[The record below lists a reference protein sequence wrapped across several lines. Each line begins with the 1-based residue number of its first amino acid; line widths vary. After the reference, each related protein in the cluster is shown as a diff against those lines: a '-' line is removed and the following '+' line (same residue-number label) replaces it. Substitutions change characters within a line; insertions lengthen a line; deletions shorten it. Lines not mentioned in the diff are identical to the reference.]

1 MNLYKIFKILVII
14 LGVIGFGFFLFI
26 LSKGDDHIIST
37 GEGVD
42 LFIYISY
49 ITLFLAILLV
59 VIFVI
64 REILKGNIMK
74 TIIPIIAFV
83 VIVGI
88 SYMLADGNEV
98 IANDG
103 TVISATQSRWI
114 GAGLYTFY
122 IVALIAIGAMVF
134 SGFKKIS
141 R

>member
-1 MNLYKIFKILVII
+1 MSLYKIFKILVIV
-14 LGVIGFGFFLFI
+14 LGVIGFGFFIFI
-26 LSKGDDHIIST
+26 QIRGDEEVAST
-37 GEGVD
+37 GAGVD
-42 LFIYISY
+42 WFIFISY
-49 ITLFLAILLV
+49 ITLFLAISLV
-59 VIFVI
+59 GIFVI

-83 VIVGI
+83 VIIGI
-88 SYMLADGNEV
+88 SFLLADGNET

-122 IVALIAIGAMVF
+122 IVALIALGSMVF
-134 SGFKKIS
+134 SGFKKVT